1 MSQSVAPGGRQSRGR
16 FLIAVGTGRLR
27 WRERERERERET
39 DRRRHAR
46 SRFCTRYEGRVQVRS
61 ASHPL
66 PLEASNHLSTGTSYG
81 AIGSGV
87 FGGETS
93 EGARTRRREGARE
106 RRLVLRTRWAPPVP
120 RRVPRR
126 SRNAT
131 RRDASENGGRRG
143 LSAGRFVLRLCNAR
157 WGSCNCSRDTP

>member
-1 MSQSVAPGGRQSRGR
+1 MPLARGDCGRK
-16 FLIAVGTGRLR
+16 
-27 WRERERERERET
+27 REREMEREA
-39 DRRRHAR
+39 DRRHAR

-66 PLEASNHLSTGTSYG
+66 PLEASNHLSTGTSCG

-93 EGARTRRREGARE
+93 EGARTRRREGVRG
-106 RRLVLRTRWAPPVP
+106 RRLVLRTQWAPPVP

-131 RRDASENGGRRG
+131 RRDASENGGRRRRG
-143 LSAGRFVLRLCNAR
+143 LSTGRFGLRLCRAR
-157 WGSCNCSRDTP
+157 